1 MHRLAKNLYTSKA
14 RFVFELLQ
22 NADDNNYTKAAAVGA
37 APYVSFRVF
46 PHQITMECNEDG
58 FTNENLEA
66 ICSVGKSSKSGSQG
80 YIGEK
85 GIGFKSVFMAAWKVH
100 IQSRA
105 FSFYF
110 SHRNGESG
118 MGMISPIWEDAQ
130 EDRDSSLT
138 KLTLHLHDTGDS
150 AALAKTYETIRQQF
164 QELQETILLF
174 MKNLRRIRVAF
185 HGIDGAET
193 SSTVYS
199 IDRSGANHAV
209 LTRAVAK
216 DGTQE
221 EHVKHYHVTT
231 HQATDIPRHENRTYS
246 GHADNTSQIV
256 LAFPLSETSVPI
268 VEPQDIFVYLPVRP
282 VGFNFIIQAD
292 FVTDANRQ
300 DIVTDSLRNIKF
312 LDGVA
317 DAFARAILQF
327 CEHDCLRLQWM
338 RYLPDRNDKNWGPL
352 WLSLVKKIADRLS
365 QVPVLY
371 CHKKFDR
378 HLLQDLVRL
387 TPGNVNA
394 DGKPLFDDGDP
405 EEVVSQQYNSTD
417 LDILMCYGLEYAN
430 FGQIVKWLATD
441 LARGAQSRMRSA
453 TTTDSWHTRTAKLL
467 HLPFSKNWIDRI
479 ADLKSMALLPLK
491 GGTWV
496 SITTGSVFFPRIDG
510 IDIPPKIGLRIIDE
524 TVTNSHR
531 RTLFRDLGVQE
542 APISLVRRKI
552 LEMYGQP
559 GLPNLSVQSSK
570 QHLTFLYL
578 TQHLKPDDEPSYS
591 DIVLFDQDDCIRKPS
606 QTIMYMATDKSP
618 YSPWELLKGAGS
630 LPGSGYGPPRFMSG
644 EYFLD
649 PPQTPPDQVLTWV
662 QWFHDHLEIEDHVN
676 LGHTCLSNAAE
687 YLQEYR
693 PERFLGALR
702 IHYLH
707 NRRLSPVFI
716 ACVQQTE
723 VLCRGDQRVCF
734 KDAYVPVERLE
745 ALVSRFVERDAFFP
759 WLWLDMENFHDTVPE
774 DWDRLLRVLNGG
786 KLVNDLTFALDMLI
800 YSVRSLP
807 NRSTHA
813 SESKLFD
820 LYGHIQLQY
829 LSAGQRKEDKDR
841 IWYAK
846 LSKVPFLVI
855 IICTVLK
862 QTHTVRCSKTPTP
875 SSYHLSIRTPGC
887 LLRNAFGA

>member
-1 MHRLAKNLYTSKA
+1 M
-14 RFVFELLQ
+14 FELLQ

-100 IQSRA
+100 IQSGA

-118 MGMISPIWEDAQ
+118 MGMISPIWEDSQ
-130 EDRDSSLT
+130 EERDSSLT
-138 KLTLHLHDTGDS
+138 KLTLHLHDTGES

-174 MKNLRRIRVAF
+174 MKHLRRIRVAF
-185 HGIDGAET
+185 HGIDGAEI

-216 DGTQE
+216 DGMEE

-231 HQATDIPRHENRTYS
+231 HQATDVPRHENRTYS

-300 DIVTDSLRNIKF
+300 DIVTDSLRNIKL
-312 LDGVA
+312 LDGIA
-317 DAFARAILQF
+317 DAFARAVLQF
-327 CEHDCLRLQWM
+327 CEHDGLRLQWM
-338 RYLPDRNDKNWGPL
+338 RYLPDRNDKNGGSL
-352 WLSLVKKIADRLS
+352 WLSLVEKIADRLS

-378 HLLQDLVRL
+378 HLLKDLVRL
-387 TPGNVNA
+387 ASRDVDA
-394 DGKPLFDDGDP
+394 DGEPLFDDGDP
-405 EEVVSQQYNSTD
+405 EEVVSQQYISTD
-417 LDILMCYGLEYAN
+417 LDILLGYGLEYAN
-430 FGQIVKWLATD
+430 IEHTIKWLAID

-467 HLPFSKNWIDRI
+467 HVPFSQKWTGRI
-479 ADLKSMALLPLK
+479 VDLKFKALLPLK

-496 SITTGSVFFPRIDG
+496 SITTGPVFFARVDG
-510 IDIPPKIGLRIIDE
+510 IDIPPNIGLRIIDE
-524 TVTNSHR
+524 AITNSHR
-531 RTLFRDLGVQE
+531 KTLFQDLGVKE
-542 APISLVRRKI
+542 APISLVRKKV
-552 LEMYGQP
+552 LELYEQP
-559 GLPNLSVQSSK
+559 GPLHDLSVQTSK

-578 TQHLKPDDEPSYS
+578 TQHLESEKEPCYS
-591 DIVLFDQDDCIRKPS
+591 DIVIFDQDDCVRKPS
-606 QTIMYMATDKSP
+606 RAVMYIATDKSP
-618 YSPWELLKGAGS
+618 YSPWELLKGVSS
-630 LPGSGYGPPRFMSG
+630 LSGLGCDAPGFMAHYFMSS

-649 PPQTPPDQVLTWV
+649 PPQTPPNQTLAWV
-662 QWFHDHLEIEDHVN
+662 AWLHSHLGIRKYVHFGD
-676 LGHTCLSNAAE
+676 TCLSDAAE
-687 YLQEYR
+687 YLQKHR

-707 NRRLSPVFI
+707 NRRLSPAFI
-716 ACVQQTE
+716 ACVQKTKI
-723 VLCRGDQRVCF
+723 LCEEDQQICL
-734 KDAYVPVERLE
+734 KDAYVPVGRLE

-759 WLWLDMENFHDTVPE
+759 WLWLDMENFHDTAPE
-774 DWDRLLRVLNGG
+774 DWDRLVRVFNGG

-829 LSAGQRKEDKDR
+829 LAAGQGNEDKDR
-841 IWYAK
+841 IW
-846 LSKVPFLVI
+846 
-855 IICTVLK
+855 
-862 QTHTVRCSKTPTP
+862 
-875 SSYHLSIRTPGC
+875 
-887 LLRNAFGA
+887 